1 MRRWVAAVEYLG
13 SHYAGWQVQAGRPSV
28 QGALEAALSSIAH
41 HPVATICAG
50 RTDAGVHAFGQI
62 VHFDS
67 AAAREPQAWVLGG
80 NARLP
85 ADISIRWVRPVD
97 TSFSARFSAASR
109 RYRYVIHN
117 ARSRSALLAAR
128 VTWLNYAID
137 ADAMNRAAQALLGEQ
152 DFSAFRA
159 AECQS
164 ATPMRKLHGISVRRS
179 GEFVVVDVRAN
190 AFLHHMVRNIVGSL
204 LEVGAHKRPESWI
217 AELLAG
223 RDRTRAGMTA
233 AASGL
238 YFVGP
243 DYPAAFYLPAV
254 SEPWFPG

>member
-1 MRRWVAAVEYLG
+1 MAAVEYVG
-13 SHYAGWQVQAGRPSV
+13 SRYAGWQVQAERLTI
-28 QGALEAALSSIAH
+28 QGVLEAALSSIAD

-50 RTDAGVHAFGQI
+50 RTDAGVHAFGQV

-67 AAAREPQAWVLGG
+67 PAARDSQAWALGG
-80 NARLP
+80 NSKLP
-85 ADISIRWVRPVD
+85 PDVSIRWVRPVD
-97 TSFSARFSAASR
+97 ARYGDTFSARFSAVAR
-109 RYRYVIHN
+109 RYRYVVHN
-117 ARSRSALLAAR
+117 ARTRSALLAGR

-137 ADAMNRAAQALLGEQ
+137 ADAMHRAAQALIGER

-164 ATPMRKLHGISVRRS
+164 TTPMRNVHAVTVRRH
-179 GEFVVVDVRAN
+179 GEFVAIDVRAN

-204 LEVGAHKRPESWI
+204 LEVGAGKQPEGWM

-233 AASGL
+233 AATGL

-243 DYPAAFYLPAV
+243 DYPAAFDLPAAA
-254 SEPWFPG
+254 EPWFPG

>member
-1 MRRWVAAVEYLG
+1 MEYLG
-13 SHYAGWQVQAGRPSV
+13 SRYAGWQLQAERASV
-28 QGALEAALSSIAH
+28 QGVLEQALSSVAN

-50 RTDAGVHAFGQI
+50 RTDAGVHAFGQV

-67 AAAREPQAWVLGG
+67 PAAREPQAWALGS

-85 ADISIRWVRPVD
+85 LDVSIRWVRPVTD
-97 TSFSARFSAASR
+97 DFSARFSAVSR

-117 ARSRSALLAAR
+117 SRTRSALLAERAN
-128 VTWLNYAID
+128 WLNYPLD
-137 ADAMNRAAQALLGEQ
+137 ADTMDRAAQVLIGEN

-164 ATPMRKLHGISVRRS
+164 TTPMRRLQAIRAQRR
-179 GEFVVVDVRAN
+179 GEFVFVDIRAN

-204 LEVGAHKRPESWI
+204 LEVGCGKRQESWI
-217 AELLAG
+217 GELLAG
-223 RDRTRAGMTA
+223 RDRSRAGMTA
-233 AASGL
+233 AAAGL

-243 DYPAAFYLPAV
+243 DYPAGFDLPAV
-254 SEPWFPG
+254 TEPWFPG

>member
-1 MRRWVAAVEYLG
+1 VAGVEYLG
-13 SHYAGWQVQAGRPSV
+13 SRYAGWQLQAERPSV
-28 QGALEAALSSIAH
+28 QAALEAALSSVAN
-41 HPVATICAG
+41 HPVTTICAG
-50 RTDAGVHAFGQI
+50 RTDAGVHAFGQV

-67 AAAREPQAWVLGG
+67 GAAREPRAWALGS

-85 ADISIRWVRPVD
+85 PDVSVRWVRSVSSD
-97 TSFSARFSAASR
+97 FSARFSAVSR

-117 ARSRSALLAAR
+117 SRTRSALLAER
-128 VTWLNYAID
+128 VNWLNYPLD
-137 ADAMNRAAQALLGEQ
+137 AEAMDRAAQALRGEN

-164 ATPMRKLHGISVRRS
+164 TTPMRNLHAIRAQRR
-179 GEFVVVDVRAN
+179 GEFVFVDVRAN

-204 LEVGAHKRPESWI
+204 LEVGVGKRPESWI
-217 AELLAG
+217 GALLAG

-233 AASGL
+233 AAAGL

-243 DYPAAFYLPAV
+243 DYPDGFDLPPV

>member
-1 MRRWVAAVEYLG
+1 VAGVEYLG
-13 SHYAGWQVQAGRPSV
+13 SRYAGWQVQSERPSV
-28 QGALEAALSSIAH
+28 QGVLEAALSAVANH
-41 HPVATICAG
+41 RVATICAG
-50 RTDAGVHAFGQI
+50 RTDSGVHAFGQV

-67 AAAREPQAWVLGG
+67 HAAREPKAWALGS
-80 NARLP
+80 NVRMP
-85 ADISIRWVRPVD
+85 PDVSIRWVQPVEGD
-97 TSFSARFSAASR
+97 FSARFSAVSR

-117 ARSRSALLAAR
+117 ARTRSALLAER

-137 ADAMNRAAQALLGEQ
+137 ADAMDRAAQALVGEN

-159 AECQS
+159 IECQS
-164 ATPMRKLHGISVRRS
+164 ATPMRNLHGIAVRRR
-179 GEFVVVDVRAN
+179 GEFVVIDVRAN

-204 LEVGAHKRPESWI
+204 LEIGAGKRPESWI

-233 AASGL
+233 TASGL

-243 DYPAAFYLPAV
+243 DYPAGFNLPPVA
-254 SEPWFPG
+254 EPWFPG